1 MRSLIPLSTLALQIA
16 LISLSNAQA
25 PAKGFGLTDSG
36 FTQAE
41 IVRKSTPRYPR
52 AELLA
57 GIEGWVVFSVII
69 DEQGN
74 VKEPI
79 LIDSSGNRNF
89 EMYAKMAARKVK
101 YTPATQNGHSIA
113 SSDNELII
121 NFKIRKKH
129 QKAYKGFLSRYHD
142 IHQNIIS
149 GELEAASYSIK
160 ELESKHTSNR
170 YEIAWLHMLK
180 SIYYQKIGDTGEYIK
195 QLKGAVIYGN
205 QGLPKSILSNALI
218 SLYYAQAKNNLIAD
232 AFKTSKLIDQLAEN
246 STEKSKALEHKVQ
259 LEKAI
264 FKHPQFSIRGS
275 ISTSEAPWI
284 HNLYRRTIGIETLSG
299 KLDRLEIRCS
309 NKTQT
314 INLNKEFSLFKLPSD
329 WKNCTAFIYGES
341 SSELILL
348 EQL

>member
-1 MRSLIPLSTLALQIA
+1 MRSLITLSTLALQIA
-16 LISLSNAQA
+16 LIPLSNAQD
-25 PAKGFGLTDSG
+25 PAIEIGGSG
-36 FTQAE
+36 SEFTQAE
-41 IVRKSTPRYPR
+41 IIRKSTPRYPR

-89 EMYAKMAARKVK
+89 EMNAKMAARKVK
-101 YTPATQNGHSIA
+101 YTPATQNGNPIA
-113 SSDNELII
+113 SSDNKLVI
-121 NFKIRKKH
+121 NFDIRKKH

-142 IHQNIIS
+142 IHQDIINE
-149 GELEAASYSIK
+149 ELEGVPQSIK

-180 SIYYQKIGDTGEYIK
+180 SIYQQKLGNTDEYIK
-195 QLKGAVIYGN
+195 QLKGAAIYGN

-232 AFKTSKLIDQLAEN
+232 AFETAEHISQLAQD
-246 STEKSKALEHKVQ
+246 STEKSKALQHKVQ

-264 FKHPQFSIRGS
+264 IKHPQFSIKGS
-275 ISTSEAPWI
+275 ISTGEIPWI
-284 HNLYRRTIGIETLSG
+284 HNLYRRTIGIETVSG
-299 KLDRLEIRCS
+299 KLNRLEIRCS

-314 INLNKEFSLFKLPSD
+314 VNLNREFSLFKLPSD

-341 SSELILL
+341 SSELTLL